1 MKKLLCLTL
10 LLIFFTVPFA
20 AAAQD
25 APSDAAYTPLILGD
39 NVFSLL
45 YPSKWTYDTDISAKN
60 GTFVFASDLSIL
72 TRKPDQPYAKG
83 DIVVALDLLVTEK
96 PVTNDDGLEAVLKQF
111 LDTTRYGKDNKS
123 RTTFNPSIA
132 SLMPATD
139 GIPAIVRAT
148 YSEVG
153 HGDGMIY
160 LWRINER
167 VLGIVTVNT
176 AVGEVA
182 LQEPDVLLFIQSVH
196 FNATPEEFAK
206 LVQKQGSGS

>member
-1 MKKLLCLTL
+1 MFSL
-10 LLIFFTVPFA
+10 LLIFFVIPFA
-20 AAAQD
+20 ASAQD
-25 APSDAAYTPLILGD
+25 SSKDGDYVPLILGD

-45 YPSKWTYDTDISAKN
+45 YPSKWTFDKDSAAN

-72 TRKPDQPYAKG
+72 QRKPDQPYAKG
-83 DIVVALDLLVTEK
+83 DIVVALDLLVTNK
-96 PVTNDDGLEAVLKQF
+96 ALTSDDGLEVTLKQF

-123 RTTFNPSIA
+123 LTTFDPSVV
-132 SLMPATD
+132 SFMPAVD
-139 GIPAIVRAT
+139 GTPTIATAT
-148 YSEVG
+148 YTDAGRS
-153 HGDGMIY
+153 DGMIY

-176 AVGEVA
+176 AVGEIA

-206 LVQKQGSGS
+206 LVQQGSGS